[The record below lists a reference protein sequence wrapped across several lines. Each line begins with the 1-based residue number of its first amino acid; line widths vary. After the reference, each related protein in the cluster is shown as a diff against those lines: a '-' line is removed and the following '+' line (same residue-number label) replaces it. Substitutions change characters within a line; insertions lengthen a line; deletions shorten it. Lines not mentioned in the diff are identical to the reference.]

1 MFRTGLSSE
10 LAPPTGCGSGDGLSR
25 LRGCCSLLPE
35 ARRGLGFG
43 SLQLSDPVI
52 DLSVVP
58 CPEADPGRATGFSL
72 QLHPPGGYGD
82 PGTAEVS
89 AAPSPLIT
97 LPRPIH
103 PNLLSFFPWALP
115 VSSGTFLLC
124 PHRIPMPFPL
134 PCLVFAWAVLHIHFS
149 PLPTSPALCASVSQT
164 RPEPGLRAPSSQ
176 PPATGP
182 PSSLHTFAFCLFL
195 SNSQPVL
202 GVRERSELVNTCV
215 KSVFSLPSV
224 QAMKEKDEDKAE
236 VIQVS
241 RALPQW
247 VLWAVQGPQSEAHLW
262 TPSRER
268 KGVPGGG

>member
-1 MFRTGLSSE
+1 MVVCSSLTPSLISLLSPVQRQIQDEPLDSLSSSIRQE
-10 LAPPTGCGSGDGLSR
+10 AMETLAQLRCPRPLLHSSPSPAPSTPISFPSSHGL
-25 LRGCCSLLPE
+25 CPSLLGPFCC
-35 ARRGLGFG
+35 APTAF
-43 SLQLSDPVI
+43 
-52 DLSVVP
+52 P
-58 CPEADPGRATGFSL
+58 CP
-72 QLHPPGGYGD
+72 
-82 PGTAEVS
+82 
-89 AAPSPLIT
+89 
-97 LPRPIH
+97 
-103 PNLLSFFPWALP
+103 
-115 VSSGTFLLC
+115 FL
-124 PHRIPMPFPL
+124 F